1 MLRPFQGLPLQK
13 ECNRKMFWEGE
24 IKAHTHKQKKKKNTT
39 TTTTKNEITYKLSC
53 YEYLFTFVNF
63 P

>member
-1 MLRPFQGLPLQK
+1 MFVYAIQGVPLYK
-13 ECNRKMFWEGE
+13 NAIEKYLVG
-24 IKAHTHKQKKKKNTT
+24 HKKGKKKNNNKT
-39 TTTTKNEITYKLSC
+39 EITYKLSC